1 MTKCEEQFE
10 IKLGSDFL
18 LRVGKHSKNTAK
30 PASTAESCAWAIQL
44 ADCPSALSSSDLF
57 IFTLLFIF
65 TAARDVDAAHH
76 SSSWPSKN
84 RAQRAALVLR
94 LTVTS
99 SL

>member
-57 IFTLLFIF
+57 IFTLL
-65 TAARDVDAAHH
+65 
-76 SSSWPSKN
+76 SSSLLHATSTQLTTHHPG
-84 RAQRAALVLR
+84 LLR
-94 LTVTS
+94 TGLNVQ
-99 SL
+99 LLY

>member
-30 PASTAESCAWAIQL
+30 PASTAESAWAIQL
-44 ADCPSALSSSDLF
+44 ADCLSALSSSDLF
-57 IFTLLFIF
+57 IFTLLFFF
-65 TAARDVDAAHH
+65 TAARDVGAPYR

-84 RAQRAALVLR
+84 RAQRAALVLG
-94 LTVTS
+94 
-99 SL
+99 